1 MAQML
6 HFYDIRRQ
14 QITQFLDTK
23 IKTVDIDPDKKYI
36 TTWNDYLNYIKCFF
50 RWLFKSRASGI
61 SNGYYQYS
69 HTYMS
74 KLNMRLSPKHEEKIN
89 ILRAAYDATSNAQ
102 VNYYH
107 YPNYLQRIMNAVNSR

>member
-69 HTYMS
+69 HRYMS
-74 KLNMRLSPKHEEKIN
+74 KLNMRLSPKHEEKIY
-89 ILRAAYDATSNAQ
+89 ILRAAG
-102 VNYYH
+102 
-107 YPNYLQRIMNAVNSR
+107 